1 MPSGEVVN
9 RSRLAVVFG
18 VARTTVD
25 AWVAEGCPMIKRP
38 ASKGDPAEFD
48 TAEVHA
54 WLIKRA
60 VTRAT
65 ADRPAAGDQLDLEAE
80 RALLAREQ
88 RIAQEMKN
96 QAARGQ
102 LLPRAEVTAAV
113 QSAFT
118 RVRARM
124 LALPTKAA
132 PQVASLRT
140 LAEIKTVLT
149 ELVHEALRELS
160 ETEVVALAEG
170 GAPA

>member
-1 MPSGEVVN
+1 
-9 RSRLAVVFG
+9 
-18 VARTTVD
+18 
-25 AWVAEGCPMIKRP
+25 
-38 ASKGDPAEFD
+38 
-48 TAEVHA
+48 
-54 WLIKRA
+54 
-60 VTRAT
+60 
-65 ADRPAAGDQLDLEAE
+65 
-80 RALLAREQ
+80 
-88 RIAQEMKN
+88 MKN

>member
-1 MPSGEVVN
+1 MALGDVVN
-9 RSRLAVVFG
+9 RTRLAVLFG

-25 AWVAEGCPMIKRP
+25 TWVAEGCPVVKRS
-38 ASKGDPAEFD
+38 ASRGDPYAFD
-48 TAEVHA
+48 SAEVHA

-65 ADRPAAGDQLDLEAE
+65 ADRSGAGDQPNLEAE

-132 PQVASLRT
+132 PQVVLLKAI
-140 LAEIKTVLT
+140 AEVKAYH
-149 ELVHEALRELS
+149 LV
-160 ETEVVALAEG
+160 
-170 GAPA
+170 